1 MQTFQSVDTPTRARL
16 RMLHGRSC
24 VARYRLLAALAAAA
38 ITAAVAASCS
48 GASMPAMDPAPP
60 APGSYPQLAGRWTGT
75 LESTQFDT
83 RPVTMLLSQSADCVD
98 GAWQTTTSPDWQGA
112 VSGFARPGSF
122 AGFLIFNGDLAGSG
136 LCAVLGNISGETTD
150 NSITWKISM
159 SGDCPG
165 GVSQTVTFRLH
176 R

>member
-1 MQTFQSVDTPTRARL
+1 MQTLQSVDRPKCACPWIQPRP
-16 RMLHGRSC
+16 SC
-24 VARYRLLAALAAAA
+24 VGRYQLSAALAAAA
-38 ITAAVAASCS
+38 ITAAVAAGCTS
-48 GASMPAMDPAPP
+48 ASMPATAPAPP
-60 APGSYPQLAGRWTGT
+60 PGSYPQLAGRWTGT

-136 LCAVLGNISGETTD
+136 LCAALGNISGETTD